1 MNEHIFKDI
10 TEDVPANSSGAGAI
24 AGLGVP
30 NPNLPNQAEPGVK
43 KRKKFAGS
51 TVFPVSTKSFVM
63 AKMMKR
69 KGVRFESY
77 LGDPDIAKEI
87 AEYANKNWKEAIV
100 LEDEQTGAMCYLR
113 YGRGN

>member
-1 MNEHIFKDI
+1 MNENIFNDI
-10 TEDVPANSSGAGAI
+10 KEDVPSNSAGAGAI

-69 KGVRFESY
+69 KG
-77 LGDPDIAKEI
+77 GDMEIYIGDIDIAKEI

>member
-1 MNEHIFKDI
+1 MNENIFNDI
-10 TEDVPANSSGAGAI
+10 KEDVPSNSAGAGAI

-77 LGDPDIAKEI
+77 LG
-87 AEYANKNWKEAIV
+87 
-100 LEDEQTGAMCYLR
+100 EDGALVVVI
-113 YGRGN
+113 N